1 MAYLGYKNKAFM
13 EYKREQERVKIWK
26 IKQKAEQARKRK
38 MLRKWKNLSTSII
51 LQLVVVALIIVFYG
65 VFASALI
72 TNAKADTIKVGDGA
86 FVMAVSYTESY
97 DDLQY
102 VANFPNCDIALNY
115 YNQNCTSAN
124 IMMCQLEDKLYM
136 PITHNPEN
144 TFSSFDFEV
153 DDSQSCG
160 FVKTQAGYSTFVENE

>member
-1 MAYLGYKNKAFM
+1 MAYLGYKNKIFR
-13 EYKREQERVKIWK
+13 EYKREQEAVKIWK
-26 IKQKAEQARKRK
+26 IEQKARRKKFREW
-38 MLRKWKNLSTSII
+38 RNVTTTTI

-72 TNAKADTIKVGDGA
+72 SDSKADTIKVGDGP
-86 FVMAVSYTESY
+86 FVLAVSYTESY

-102 VANFPNCDIALNY
+102 VANFPDCDLALDY
-115 YNQNCTSAN
+115 YNQNCTSAS

-136 PITHNPEN
+136 PMNHDTRN

-153 DDSQSCG
+153 NDSQSCG
-160 FVKTQAGYSTFVENE
+160 FVKTQTGYSTFVEED

>member
-1 MAYLGYKNKAFM
+1 MAHLGYKTKAFK
-13 EYKREQERVKIWK
+13 EYKREQEAVKIWK
-26 IKQKAEQARKRK
+26 IEQKAKKKRRKRTVK
-38 MLRKWKNLSTSII
+38 RIKNIIGTVLYSLSII
-51 LQLVVVALIIVFYG
+51 VVAFLLYFLVSMPH
-65 VFASALI
+65 VE
-72 TNAKADTIKVGDGA
+72 ADTKKFGEGP

-102 VANFPNCDIALNY
+102 ISNFPTCIEAEKYYYANCSQA
-115 YNQNCTSAN
+115 T
-124 IMMCQLEDKLYM
+124 IMMCQAEERMYM
-136 PITHNPEN
+136 PVDHNSEN